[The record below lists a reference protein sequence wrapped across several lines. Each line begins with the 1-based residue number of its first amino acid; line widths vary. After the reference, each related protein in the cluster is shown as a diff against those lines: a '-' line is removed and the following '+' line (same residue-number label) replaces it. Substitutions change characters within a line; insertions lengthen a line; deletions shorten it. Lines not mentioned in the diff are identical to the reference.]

1 MRHQL
6 SIQKGFSLVE
16 LLIALVVST
25 VLILGISTAYTS
37 IVTLVNTS
45 KNLENAQEVLRYC
58 AEVFTRSLTNTS
70 DGTVLVTGNVNQLNV
85 NQKAGS
91 IACDGSKPTAS
102 YTEKFA
108 IDGNNLTCE
117 LVDENG
123 GGEGPKIILTGI
135 ESITFAKNEQLVS
148 VTVTP
153 QALFGEP
160 AGTGPTKPVQ
170 IDIALKEII
179 LINAMNTTNTGP

>member
-1 MRHQL
+1 MNYQL
-6 SIQKGFSLVE
+6 PTQKGFSLIE

-37 IVTLVNTS
+37 IVSLVNTS
-45 KNLENAQEVLRYC
+45 KNLENAQEVLRSC

-70 DGTVLVTGNVNQLNV
+70 DGTVLVTGEVNQLNV
-85 NQKAGS
+85 NHEAGS
-91 IACDGSKPTAS
+91 IACDGSKPIGS

-123 GGEGPKIILTGI
+123 GGDGPKIILTGV
-135 ESITFAKNEQLVS
+135 ENITFAKSGQLVS

-153 QALFGEP
+153 LALFGEL
-160 AGTGPTKPVQ
+160 ASTGPTKPVQ

-179 LINAMNTTNTGP
+179 LINAMNTTNTGA